1 MGAKT
6 RRLTRNITKKT
17 GDVKLSL
24 MKMEMKATRR
34 LIINRLKI
42 QAVSSH
48 LTDIILLSVREVM
61 LSEEEDVDEVD
72 EEA

>member
-1 MGAKT
+1 
-6 RRLTRNITKKT
+6 
-17 GDVKLSL
+17 

>member
-1 MGAKT
+1 
-6 RRLTRNITKKT
+6 
-17 GDVKLSL
+17 
-24 MKMEMKATRR
+24 MKIQATRW

-42 QAVSSH
+42 QAASSH
-48 LTDIILLSVREVM
+48 LTDMILLSVREAL